1 MKNVV
6 ESKSKHNRLSNA
18 FNHPWLNELLR
29 FLGTALPTLIQLNLL
44 LQKVDPL
51 IHILYD
57 VLFPC
62 TCLLWSR
69 FSKPK
74 LVQQYKKGELS
85 CEEIKVQ
92 ITDVDNI
99 LENDWLFGGFL
110 VWGQV
115 NALSSDGTITQRQV
129 RNVYSACLEFHQTA
143 FLYAIYNF
151 PIEDE
156 FLKHVRFL
164 NFYNQKR
171 TFESV

>member
-62 TCLLWSR
+62 TCLL
-69 FSKPK
+69 
-74 LVQQYKKGELS
+74 
-85 CEEIKVQ
+85 
-92 ITDVDNI
+92 
-99 LENDWLFGGFL
+99 
-110 VWGQV
+110 
-115 NALSSDGTITQRQV
+115 
-129 RNVYSACLEFHQTA
+129 
-143 FLYAIYNF
+143 
-151 PIEDE
+151 
-156 FLKHVRFL
+156 
-164 NFYNQKR
+164 
-171 TFESV
+171 